1 MIKYINNDDDDDVMM
16 WEMKTETVPVVT
28 GLIKKGLEKDMEKI
42 PNQHQWSFYNV
53 KGRYISKLQK
63 ISLLRTAHILRK
75 VLR

>member
-42 PNQHQWSFYNV
+42 PNQHQ
-53 KGRYISKLQK
+53 
-63 ISLLRTAHILRK
+63 
-75 VLR
+75 